1 MTVTRELIEVPA
13 ESLTAGDRDGHLGVG
28 RRVLSTRTN
37 RFGQVE
43 VLMAWSNG
51 RKDRATLDPQRKLKV
66 KRSVVGAG
74 KPLRHRGVSKATRA
88 VVEVWDTDNHES
100 RVTRE
105 AARGHRWAMRCVHGT
120 VVGRPT
126 LDAALEDVHDPRLW
140 CVECA

>member
-1 MTVTRELIEVPA
+1 MTAVRELVEVPA
-13 ESLTAGDRDGHLGVG
+13 AGLIEGDRNGQLGIG

-51 RKDRATLDPQRKLKV
+51 RRDKAVLPPERTLKV
-66 KRSVVGAG
+66 QRSVVGAG
-74 KPLRHRGVSKATRA
+74 KPLRHKGVSKATRA
-88 VVEVWDTDNHES
+88 TVEVWDTDHHLS
-100 RVTRE
+100 QVTRA

-126 LDAALEDVHDPRLW
+126 LAGALEDVHDPRLW